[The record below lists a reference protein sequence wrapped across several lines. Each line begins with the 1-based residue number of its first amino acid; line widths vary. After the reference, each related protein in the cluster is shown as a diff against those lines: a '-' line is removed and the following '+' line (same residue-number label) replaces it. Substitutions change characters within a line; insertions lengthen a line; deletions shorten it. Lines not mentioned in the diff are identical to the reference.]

1 MTGRLRPISVEKA
14 KGNSMKKIK
23 VSAGEWAVLKKKD
36 AKISAVMEALGP
48 LERDG
53 YDDLFSGLVRAV
65 IGQQISSQAEMTVWN
80 RLVHGSAPITPER
93 LSACSPEQLRSF
105 GMSGRKAETILRAA
119 EYFASGDLSVSALE
133 KMSDIQIVQTLTQIK
148 GIGVWTAEMLM
159 IFALDRR
166 NILSEKDFG
175 IRRGL
180 RMIYEL
186 PEITPEQFRQFR
198 EHFAPYNTAASFY
211 LWAAA
216 AGKIPGLSDSCPKNK

>member
-1 MTGRLRPISVEKA
+1 
-14 KGNSMKKIK
+14 MKKVR
-23 VSAGEWAVLKKKD
+23 VSAEAWTALNMKD
-36 AKISAVMEALGP
+36 AKIKAVTEALGL

-80 RLVHGSAPITPER
+80 RLTEGFGQITPES
-93 LSACSPEQLRSF
+93 LSVCSVERLRSF
-105 GMSGRKAETILRAA
+105 GMSGRKAETIQRAA
-119 EYFASGDLSVSALE
+119 CCFASGDLSAAELE
-133 KMSDIQIVQTLTQIK
+133 KLSDSQFVHTLTQLK

-159 IFALDRR
+159 IFALVRQD
-166 NILSEKDFG
+166 ILSEKDFG

-186 PEITPEQFRQFR
+186 PEITPAQFQRFR
-198 EHFAPYNTAASFY
+198 EHFSPYNTAASFY

-216 AGKIPGLSDSCPKNK
+216 AGKIPGLYDPLGK